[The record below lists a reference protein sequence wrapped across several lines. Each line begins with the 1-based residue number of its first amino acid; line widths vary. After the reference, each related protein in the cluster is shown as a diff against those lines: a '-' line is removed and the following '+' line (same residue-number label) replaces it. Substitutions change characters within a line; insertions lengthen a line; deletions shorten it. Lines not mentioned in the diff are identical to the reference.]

1 MCQQGADYVELF
13 IYLGEPCQV
22 CQLLLTVSHGVQDS
36 SYPATVDVRLGSS
49 IDALKLVVEV
59 LVFYLF
65 SLVYYHFFYFLAPA
79 ISSNF
84 LLQIKLFHIF
94 FSIWLD
100 KLSPLYPKSRLQT
113 QKWQSLLKFEYLM
126 CHQNLDLRHLAIF
139 AIPTIWTM
147 AWHFCMVQN

>member
-59 LVFYLF
+59 LVSYLF
-65 SLVYYHFFYFLAPA
+65 SLVYYHFF
-79 ISSNF
+79 
-84 LLQIKLFHIF
+84 
-94 FSIWLD
+94 
-100 KLSPLYPKSRLQT
+100 
-113 QKWQSLLKFEYLM
+113 
-126 CHQNLDLRHLAIF
+126 
-139 AIPTIWTM
+139 
-147 AWHFCMVQN
+147 